1 MKRDLSSTF
10 VVLQPDQA
18 MALVDVT
25 PTVFEDLAR
34 RFGGFKAHVLMSS
47 FSFEADWPTW
57 EMHPAGDELVCLL
70 SGEAKMVLARAG
82 GEQVA
87 QLSKPGEYIVVPK
100 GTWHTARTSV
110 PTKMLFL
117 TPGEGT
123 QNRPA

>member
-25 PTVFEDLAR
+25 PTVFEDLDR
-34 RFGGFKAHVLMSS
+34 R
-47 FSFEADWPTW
+47 TW
-57 EMHPAGDELVCLL
+57 EMHPAGDKLVCLL
-70 SGEAKMVLARAG
+70 SGEAKMVPARAG
-82 GEQVA
+82 GEEVA
-87 QLSKPGEYIVVPK
+87 HLRKGGEYIVIPK

-123 QNRPA
+123 QNRPV